1 MVLTTGTA
9 LSYLFGFVIAYM
21 GWTLRKCVNKVDE
34 LDVRVTR
41 IETLLE
47 VLGDIKSDINII
59 KTDVEVIKSNY
70 SKD

>member
-1 MVLTTGTA
+1 
-9 LSYLFGFVIAYM
+9 M
-21 GWTLRKCVNKVDE
+21 GWTLKKYINKVDALE
-34 LDVRVTR
+34 VRITR

-70 SKD
+70 KSV